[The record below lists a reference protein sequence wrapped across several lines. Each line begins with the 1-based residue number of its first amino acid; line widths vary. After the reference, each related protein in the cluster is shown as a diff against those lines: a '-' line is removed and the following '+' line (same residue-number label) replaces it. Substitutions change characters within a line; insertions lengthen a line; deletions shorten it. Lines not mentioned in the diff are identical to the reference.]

1 MMAER
6 GIALAHTTILC
17 WVQQYVPDFE
27 KRYEAVRL
35 AGGRFLARGKNVTSR
50 CVANGSTCTVRW
62 IANRQ
67 RNSSLRKLGRRCWPH
82 GICKA
87 PRPTKAYLSTLPVD
101 GGYSLL

>member
-50 CVANGSTCTVRW
+50 LRGQWVYLYRAVDRQPAKKLVAPETWAAVLAAWNLQSPSPDKSIPLYSTRRRW
-62 IANRQ
+62 
-67 RNSSLRKLGRRCWPH
+67 L
-82 GICKA
+82 
-87 PRPTKAYLSTLPVD
+87 
-101 GGYSLL
+101 